1 MKIKV
6 PQLYAP
12 KAISFCCE
20 LSEISADE
28 TYTFDFSNITNYEPF
43 AMLLSSAAIRQFCAN
58 KNLAP
63 GQYDANYVNDK
74 NFTYAGHMGYFQSA
88 GFPLGRMPGEAP
100 GGGTYI
106 PLTKINVEQW
116 IQNSIQAGRCLEQ
129 VDIIESESKG
139 LARVLGQKN
148 PELCKLF
155 QYLIREA
162 IRNVPEHAGTSE
174 VWICGQYWR
183 NRPGHPAE
191 IAILDE
197 GMGIMQSLCRN
208 KRHREFISNNTEALE
223 WAIKPGVS
231 ASFDPGKGDKG
242 NNPNANSGYGLYII
256 SEICRMTGGRFILL
270 SETDCLDVFPYS
282 FYKRTTNFHGTA
294 VAIRINTERIQNYQE
309 VIDAARKRGEET
321 AKTIKNAFK
330 QASIPSKGLLSE

>member
-1 MKIKV
+1 
-6 PQLYAP
+6 
-12 KAISFCCE
+12 
-20 LSEISADE
+20 
-28 TYTFDFSNITNYEPF
+28 
-43 AMLLSSAAIRQFCAN
+43 
-58 KNLAP
+58 
-63 GQYDANYVNDK
+63 
-74 NFTYAGHMGYFQSA
+74 MGYFQSA

-208 KRHREFISNNTEALE
+208 RRHREFISNNTEALE

>member
-1 MKIKV
+1 MKIIV
-6 PQLYAP
+6 PQLNAP

-20 LSEISADE
+20 LSKISADE
-28 TYTFDFSNITNYEPF
+28 TYIFDFSNITNYEPF
-43 AMLLSSAAIRQFCAN
+43 AMLLSAAAIRQFCAN

-63 GQYDANYVNDK
+63 EKYGASYVNDK

-116 IQNSIQAGRCLEQ
+116 IQNSIQAGRYLEQ

-208 KRHREFISNNTEALE
+208 RRHREFISSNKEALE

-242 NNPNANSGYGLYII
+242 DNPNANSGYGLYII
-256 SEICRMTGGRFILL
+256 SEICRMTNGRFILL

-282 FYKRTTNFHGTA
+282 SRKYTTNFHGTA
-294 VAIRINTERIQNYQE
+294 VAIRINTEGIQSYQE

-330 QASIPSKGLLSE
+330 RASVPSKGLLSE

>member
-139 LARVLGQKN
+139 LARVLGQK
-148 PELCKLF
+148 
-155 QYLIREA
+155 
-162 IRNVPEHAGTSE
+162 
-174 VWICGQYWR
+174 
-183 NRPGHPAE
+183 
-191 IAILDE
+191 
-197 GMGIMQSLCRN
+197 
-208 KRHREFISNNTEALE
+208 
-223 WAIKPGVS
+223 
-231 ASFDPGKGDKG
+231 
-242 NNPNANSGYGLYII
+242 
-256 SEICRMTGGRFILL
+256 
-270 SETDCLDVFPYS
+270 
-282 FYKRTTNFHGTA
+282 
-294 VAIRINTERIQNYQE
+294 IQNY
-309 VIDAARKRGEET
+309 VSYFNT
-321 AKTIKNAFK
+321 
-330 QASIPSKGLLSE
+330 

>member
-1 MKIKV
+1 MNIKV
-6 PQLYAP
+6 PQLSTLN
-12 KAISFCCE
+12 AICFCDE
-20 LSEISADE
+20 LSKLSTDE
-28 TYTFDFSNITNYEPF
+28 TYTFDFSNITDYEPF
-43 AMLLSSAAIRQFCAN
+43 AMLLSSAAIRQFCTN
-58 KNLAP
+58 KNLTP
-63 GQYDANYVNDK
+63 EQYKANYVDDK

-88 GFPLGRMPGEAP
+88 GFPLGRKPGEAP
-100 GGGTYI
+100 GGATYI

-116 IQNSIQAGRCLEQ
+116 VQNSIQAGRYLEQ
-129 VDIIESESKG
+129 VDIIESESKS

-197 GMGIMQSLCRN
+197 GMGIMQSLCCNR
-208 KRHREFISNNTEALE
+208 RHREFISNNKEALE

-256 SEICRMTGGRFILL
+256 SEICRMTDGRFTLL
-270 SETDCLDVFPYS
+270 SETDCLDMYQCFS
-282 FYKRTTNFHGTA
+282 NKRTTNFQGTA
-294 VAIRINTERIQNYQE
+294 VAIRVNTDRIQNYQE

-321 AKTIKNAFK
+321 AATIKNAFK
-330 QASIPSKGLLSE
+330 RASVPSKGLLRY

>member
-1 MKIKV
+1 MNIKV
-6 PQLYAP
+6 PQLNATN
-12 KAISFCCE
+12 AISFCSNLRE
-20 LSEISADE
+20 LGFEE

-43 AMLLSSAAIRQFCAN
+43 GMLLSSAAIRQFCTN
-58 KNLAP
+58 RDLAP
-63 GQYDANYVNDK
+63 EQYNASYVDDK

-88 GFPLGRMPGEAP
+88 GFPLGRKPGEAP
-100 GGGTYI
+100 GGATYI

-116 IQNSIQAGRCLEQ
+116 VQNSIQAGRYLEQ
-129 VDIIESESKG
+129 VDIIEAESKS
-139 LARVLGQKN
+139 LACVLGQGN

-155 QYLIREA
+155 QYLIRES
-162 IRNVPEHAGTSE
+162 IRNVPEHAGTDE

-183 NRPGHPAE
+183 NRSGHPAE

-208 KRHREFISNNTEALE
+208 RRHREFISSNKEALE
-223 WAIKPGVS
+223 WSIKPGVS
-231 ASFDPGKGDKG
+231 SSFDPSKGDKG

-270 SETDCLDVFPYS
+270 SETDYLDVFPHSRYNRIS
-282 FYKRTTNFHGTA
+282 NFHGTA
-294 VAIRINTERIQNYQE
+294 IAIRINTDGIHKYQE
-309 VIDAARKRGEET
+309 VIDAARKQGEET

-330 QASIPSKGLLSE
+330 QASVPSKGLLSE